1 MKTKGSRPSA
11 RENNGAVIYDNKLY
25 VYGGY
30 DGVSWFKDF
39 YALDFSTLEW
49 TRLPVLGDAPS

>member
-1 MKTKGSRPSA
+1 
-11 RENNGAVIYDNKLY
+11 

-39 YALDFSTLEW
+39 YALNFANFEWKQLPIEGTLFYQ
-49 TRLPVLGDAPS
+49 GI